1 MRKLLL
7 SASLFSVFLVG
18 CSSEVEIDGTN
29 MDTTRESWQQM
40 YSEVPESERS
50 TFIEG
55 SGLIVLD
62 SIEDIYASLD
72 RFKPWSSTAY
82 TDLATDIIHRPDYG
96 DSLRMAV
103 TDGFDGKTKSEI
115 IDFVENSDVEVGND
129 WIIERAVEDFL
140 E

>member
-1 MRKLLL
+1 MRNILL
-7 SASLFSVFLVG
+7 SASLLSVFLVG
-18 CSSEVEIDGTN
+18 CSSEPEIDGTN

-50 TFIEG
+50 NFMEG
-55 SGLIVLD
+55 SGLVVLD

-72 RFKPWSSTAY
+72 RFEPWNSTAY

-96 DSLRMAV
+96 DELRMAI
-103 TDGFDGKTKSEI
+103 TEGLDGKTKSEI
-115 IDFVENSDVEVGND
+115 IEFTDNTDVEVEND